1 MLVGGG
7 HFVPRPPGA
16 LSGEGGEGGEGG
28 ADAGAAA
35 PPAAPAMPAGLE
47 ALLGGGDNAPPGYY
61 KGARSGLIMPLPSSM
76 KPADVARLVTDRRS
90 AARKQRMFMG
100 ELLHIFRPMLYSF
113 LRMRSGGAPTW
124 MPLLLA
130 LAMDLVSGRV
140 SASAISADMDGTAHL
155 NANKEACTAKE
166 SAELSRRKF
175 GVLYYLLWNPLF
187 DKLTRVI
194 IEKVR
199 RSGGGG
205 GAIFECWV
213 CTVGVWGHVPTGN
226 SERRSEKERR
236 ERERARARGGMTSFN
251 GQDSII

>member
-1 MLVGGG
+1 
-7 HFVPRPPGA
+7 
-16 LSGEGGEGGEGG
+16 
-28 ADAGAAA
+28 
-35 PPAAPAMPAGLE
+35 
-47 ALLGGGDNAPPGYY
+47 
-61 KGARSGLIMPLPSSM
+61 M

-140 SASAISADMDGTAHL
+140 SASAISAGMDGTAHL

-199 RSGGGG
+199 RSGGE
-205 GAIFECWV
+205 GAAMFECWL
-213 CTVGVWGHVPTGN
+213 CTMSMFLGHTSPQ
-226 SERRSEKERR
+226 
-236 ERERARARGGMTSFN
+236 ALARGGARKRGESVRERRPSTVMVLTTGAESLPFSY
-251 GQDSII
+251 QCRL